1 MDRYAPDILHVK
13 RYIQQFDVKRCKLLY
28 SWLATHI
35 TELEIDKK
43 MYKVSIQQLHFS
55 ARAANVLRASGI
67 FTIGQLLAKSVD
79 WDDIRVLKGA
89 GEKVVKEIQEK
100 VDAIRSGKFK

>member
-1 MDRYAPDILHVK
+1 MDRPSADILHVQ
-13 RYIQQFDVKRCKLLY
+13 RNIQQFDLKQCKLLA

-35 TELEIDKK
+35 RTLEIDRK
-43 MYKVSIQQLHFS
+43 MYKISIQQLHLS
-55 ARAANVLRASGI
+55 KRAFNVLRADGI

-100 VDAIRSGKFK
+100 VAAIRSGKIK